1 MRRLEL
7 KKTVTGKPGPSE
19 DVPQLAHRK
28 KTPVPELKSTPRP
41 SDQFEGNA
49 AAEQQASQIHSGEF
63 ANQKIICI
71 KGPERR
77 KYESLKTILAKDTQA
92 PPPNE
97 RPKRPKVETESEYYD
112 ATMVPEFSDNKNI
125 GRDSESGL
133 PPCPLHPWMPQTIPT
148 IPTAP
153 AVPAVIPPYRPPVIA
168 PYSVVPQIS
177 PYTGISQFSTYTGI
191 PQVATN
197 LGSYYANLGSS
208 VGAVRSTCM
217 DTHEKCAIWAS
228 TGQCSLNVVAMRRL
242 CPVSCGT
249 CLSGSTIGTVG
260 SVGSAIG
267 TYPSMA
273 YVAQPA
279 PIVTSNAYNY
289 PYPYTGSIYTGRS
302 IYENNVLRSPT
313 IKSLITPIAKDL
325 NSEVSKN
332 NKKFFY

>member
-1 MRRLEL
+1 M
-7 KKTVTGKPGPSE
+7 VS
-19 DVPQLAHRK
+19 
-28 KTPVPELKSTPRP
+28 ELKSTPLHQTNSKVTQPP
-41 SDQFEGNA
+41 SSKHCKSTQMSSTKVKTAGTWRKKKK
-49 AAEQQASQIHSGEF
+49 
-63 ANQKIICI
+63 KI
-71 KGPERR
+71 KPFSMVSRNR
-77 KYESLKTILAKDTQA
+77 NKPTTSVTPVPP

-97 RPKRPKVETESEYYD
+97 RPKRAKVETESEYCD
-112 ATMVPEFSDNKNI
+112 ATMDNTCQKF
-125 GRDSESGL
+125 SGL

-168 PYSVVPQIS
+168 PYSFVPQIS
-177 PYTGISQFSTYTGI
+177 PYAGISQISTYTGV

-228 TGQCSLNVVAMRRL
+228 TGQCSLNAVAMRRL

-249 CLSGSTIGTVG
+249 CLSGSTIGTAG

-267 TYPSMA
+267 TYPSVA
-273 YVAQPA
+273 YVAQPT
-279 PIVTSNAYNY
+279 PIVTSSAYNY

-313 IKSLITPIAKDL
+313 IKSSITPITKDL
-325 NSEVSKN
+325 NSEVAKN